1 MVKDRAAIT
10 ESADENGADEMMVPV
25 EAGASVR
32 ELQDAVRDAVERGD
46 FRAPDV
52 TESSVARERLESL
65 LSDLTNLKSRLDA
78 VRTAAHGRHPRD
90 PQRLFVGADRAT
102 LLARAGRRCEHHSFL
117 SGRCATTDRL
127 QADHVHPHSR
137 GGATSV
143 ANGQVLCGRHN
154 AHKANRI
161 PWAWELDRLARRRQA
176 YFPPDTPTTVVRRG
190 VRLQDR
196 PSPAWGG
203 PEGPR

>member
-1 MVKDRAAIT
+1 MPFIMGNGLGT
-10 ESADENGADEMMVPV
+10 GQADQAGVVELPGAH
-25 EAGASVR
+25 
-32 ELQDAVRDAVERGD
+32 
-46 FRAPDV
+46 
-52 TESSVARERLESL
+52 
-65 LSDLTNLKSRLDA
+65 SDLLRSVLDAAAAHPWLTGLFTLLVLVRLVDA

-143 ANGQVLCGRHN
+143 ANGQVLCRPHN
-154 AHKANRI
+154 ARKANRI

-176 YFPPDTPTTVVRRG
+176 YFPPGTPTTVVRRG
-190 VRLQDR
+190 VRLPDR
-196 PSPAWGG
+196 PSAAWGG
-203 PEGPR
+203 PEGRR